1 MMMTTGVL
9 SKSKSR
15 AVKIP
20 VPRLI
25 VYRFFRLTD
34 ESDYLPSFSWL
45 PFTGASKY
53 IVKLESSQG
62 IIWLKATDKTTVTYD
77 GATLLQPG
85 KDYLL
90 TVEIDRQKSY
100 LDFPIESKERIA
112 QYVTEGMNK
121 IQQTML
127 PKQLKASLTAQL
139 DGLLIARNEILETIG
154 KATSQGSKS
163 EIIGF
168 LNNFLD
174 RASGFELL
182 ANALDCDD
190 ILDAF
195 SEIASQL
202 AAANLVLGEYLQL
215 SGVQKSL
222 SKNLLANSIELSLFS
237 QKLERAFQLG
247 QTLSVRA
254 SGNCYSECQNLPLW
268 KRCGS
273 NYSDFC
279 GGCPEC
285 DPSNT

>member
-1 MMMTTGVL
+1 MMSTGVL

-15 AVKIP
+15 AVTIP

-62 IIWLKATDKTTVTYD
+62 IIWLKATDKTTITYD

-139 DGLLIARNEILETIG
+139 DGLLIARNEILEIIG
-154 KATSQGSKS
+154 KATSQGSNS

-182 ANALDCDD
+182 VNALDCDD

-195 SEIASQL
+195 GEIASQL

-222 SKNLLANSIELSLFS
+222 AENLLSNGVDIALYA
-237 QKLERAFQLG
+237 QKLEGVFQLG
-247 QTLSVRA
+247 ETVSVQA
-254 SGNCYSECQNLPLW
+254 SN
-268 KRCGS
+268 RCD
-273 NYSDFC
+273 SDCPPYPERCTRRWRDKC

-285 DPSNT
+285 NPNNS